1 MEKQSQ
7 TKTTYVEDRISLKTS
22 ADKGPGTDFGLE
34 SMFVPELSRVQGDPS
49 CEHTPKDN
57 SKSAL
62 ESRALEET
70 QEYRDEII
78 TLTGKRHFHLA
89 PNPSSRASHRE
100 GRANPRQPM
109 RREAKRARGRKDGSP
124 SLLGITKPWI
134 RPDREQGED

>member
-7 TKTTYVEDRISLKTS
+7 TKTTYVEDRISLKTG
-22 ADKGPGTDFGLE
+22 ADNGLGTDCGLE
-34 SMFVPELSRVQGDPS
+34 STFVPELSRVQGDPS

-62 ESRALEET
+62 ESRAVEET

-78 TLTGKRHFHLA
+78 TLPGKRHFHLA

-100 GRANPRQPM
+100 GRANRRQPM
-109 RREAKRARGRKDGSP
+109 RREAKESKGKKGRLPFPPGD
-124 SLLGITKPWI
+124 TEAV
-134 RPDREQGED
+134 D